1 MVDVLERLGVRVVS
15 FDLGE
20 NEGISMLHLLLD
32 LPRGVMVEMITR
44 RLFAVPGVR
53 SAAWPD
59 E

>member
-1 MVDVLERLGVRVVS
+1 VLERLGVRVVS

-20 NEGISMLHLLLD
+20 SEGMAMLQLLLD
-32 LPRGVMVEMITR
+32 LPRGVVAEAVVR

-53 SAAWPD
+53 SAAWPS